1 MLRTSATI
9 EIHTPTAVAA
19 VAPVSTTP
27 GGTARMVPTPAA
39 TRPTPAISVPTGDR
53 FFARWGCRT
62 GSVVATPQR
71 KQMSA
76 LSAISVPHERHFIG
90 KKNTEARS
98 QKPEAAALPRRG
110 RSGARPDVSRDEGQV
125 DQQLFEQAVVFE
137 RLHHQ
142 APLLELVDFGQ
153 QRVAPLHQAQQRRI

>member
-53 FFARWGCRT
+53 FLARWGCRT
-62 GSVVATPQR
+62 GSVVAAPQR

-76 LSAISVPHERHFIG
+76 LSAISVPHERHFMGDRIQE
-90 KKNTEARS
+90 TEYRIQKAACGAEPRKVLRCATGCLARS
-98 QKPEAAALPRRG
+98 APG
-110 RSGARPDVSRDEGQV
+110 RSA
-125 DQQLFEQAVVFE
+125 
-137 RLHHQ
+137 
-142 APLLELVDFGQ
+142 
-153 QRVAPLHQAQQRRI
+153 